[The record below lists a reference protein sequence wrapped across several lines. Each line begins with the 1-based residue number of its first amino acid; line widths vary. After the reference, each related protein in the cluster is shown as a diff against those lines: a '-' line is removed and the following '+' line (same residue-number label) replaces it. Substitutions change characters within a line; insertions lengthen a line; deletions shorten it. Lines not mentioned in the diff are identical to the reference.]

1 MKEVRIGVI
10 SFAHFHGYSYAR
22 CVAELPNAKLVAVA
36 DDDEARGR
44 KVAEQYSVDFHQ
56 DYRKLLSREDVD
68 AVIVRRMVKVPLILA
83 GGIRSVT
90 ELKRLDDIGVD
101 GAILG
106 KALYEGVINLREA
119 VSKLRDC

>member
-1 MKEVRIGVI
+1 
-10 SFAHFHGYSYAR
+10 
-22 CVAELPNAKLVAVA
+22 
-36 DDDEARGR
+36 
-44 KVAEQYSVDFHQ
+44 
-56 DYRKLLSREDVD
+56 
-68 AVIVRRMVKVPLILA
+68 MVKVPLILA